1 MPQTKQDL
9 LLDLL
14 SDGQWHYSDE
24 LAKVAD
30 ARYGDVVH
38 KLKKKGCNILV
49 LKEGSVPALPKLSQ
63 SGQKSYYKLAN
74 AREVVKELVG
84 NQLSLL

>member
-1 MPQTKQDL
+1 MKTKQDL
-9 LLDLL
+9 LLDLFQ
-14 SDGQWHYSDE
+14 DGQWHYSDE
-24 LAKVAD
+24 LCKVAD

-38 KLKKKGCNILV
+38 KLRGKGCNILI
-49 LKEGSVPALPKLSQ
+49 LKEGSCNSLPKLSQ

-74 AREVVKELVG
+74 AREVVMESVG